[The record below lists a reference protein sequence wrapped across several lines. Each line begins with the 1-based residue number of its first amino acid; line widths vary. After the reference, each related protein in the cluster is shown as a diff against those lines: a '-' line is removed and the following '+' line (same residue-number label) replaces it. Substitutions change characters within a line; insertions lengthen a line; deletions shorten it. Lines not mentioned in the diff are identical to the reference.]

1 MIEIGRLCVKTAGRD
16 AGLKCVVVDILDNR
30 FVLIDG
36 QTRRRK
42 CNVMHLEPL
51 SQVVEIKKNS
61 DHEEVAK
68 ALKELGIESRTSKPK
83 PKTVRPLKKRKT
95 SEQLRAQKEEKKKL
109 QSTPKKKEDKP
120 KAKKETLEDKAGLA
134 EEKNKVGAKEEKKEA
149 KPQSKPLKEK
159 SAKKATESDK
169 K

>member
-1 MIEIGRLCVKTAGRD
+1 MIEIGRLAVKTAGRD
-16 AGLKCVVVDILDNR
+16 AGLKCVVVDILDDR

-61 DHEEVAK
+61 SHEEIAK
-68 ALKELGIESRTSKPK
+68 ALKEFGIEARTTKPK
-83 PKTVRPLKKRKT
+83 PKTERPRKKRKT

-109 QSTPKKKEDKP
+109 IGLFKSKEDK
-120 KAKKETLEDKAGLA
+120 KEAKGKKEVTLDDKAGLT
-134 EEKNKVGAKEEKKEA
+134 EEKKEQ
-149 KPQSKPLKEK
+149 KTQSKPLKEK
-159 SAKKATESDK
+159 SAK
-169 K
+169 